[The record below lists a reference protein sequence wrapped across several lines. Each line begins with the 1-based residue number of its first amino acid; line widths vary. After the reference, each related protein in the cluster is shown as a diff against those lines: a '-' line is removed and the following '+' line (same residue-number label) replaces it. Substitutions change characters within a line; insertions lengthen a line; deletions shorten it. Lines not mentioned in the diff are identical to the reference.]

1 MFNSR
6 AKSIRT
12 LSGVSLLVLLAYLI
26 ASQRYTLP
34 HDQKVLELLAWRH
47 YGLLIAPSALASILV
62 STYVLLIL
70 GLAGLIG
77 AVRWARWALLSGLI
91 LTLCTSIVSG
101 VGVTTPLHRTLG
113 AVLSLLVT
121 AILVLSFLEFFGAAS
136 NNAWSGRNR

>member
-26 ASQRYTLP
+26 ASQRFALP
-34 HDQKVLELLAWRH
+34 HDQTVLELLARRH
-47 YGLLIAPSALASILV
+47 YDLLIAPGALAWVVV
-62 STYVLLIL
+62 STYVLLVL

-77 AVRWARWALLSGLI
+77 AVRWARWVLLSSLI
-91 LTLCTSIVSG
+91 LTLCTSIVAG

-113 AVLSLLVT
+113 VVLSLLVT

-136 NNAWSGRNR
+136 NQRLERP